1 MFPRWPESVT
11 PLYYTT
17 PQGGYTLDGERYAA
31 YNELERLMEI
41 RQIGATMAQASPHT
55 PRVVIIGGGITGL
68 SAGFYLDRAARQA
81 GVPLDYQVIERGDV
95 AGGKIHTDAFGGFV
109 VEGGADSFLTQKPWA
124 LELVRA
130 LGLEAECVPIN
141 SLPHATYVL
150 INGRPQPMPPGMTLG
165 IPARLGPFLRSSL
178 LSPWGKARALMD
190 LLHPMQQRIADESL
204 ADCMRRHFGDEML
217 DRILEP
223 LMSGIHNSLAEEQSL
238 LATFPRFRD
247 GERKHGSLIKA
258 TKEAQSA
265 NRPDGDKPLPPFMTL
280 RGGMGR
286 IIEALTHALGD
297 HLRSNCPVVAVEH
310 YPGEPRPYC
319 VVLANGEVISADGVV
334 MATPAFVSADLIAEF
349 YPGLACEL
357 RAIRYVSTG
366 TVSMAFAGD
375 DVGALP
381 GFGVIIPR
389 SEGRQI
395 NAITISSL
403 KFAHRAPADRVLI
416 RAFFGGSRDPH
427 AVDESDAAILAVA
440 QRELREILGISAAP
454 RIARIWR
461 LRDSSPQYDV
471 GHLYR
476 VAAIESLC
484 PAGLAVASSAY
495 RGVGIPDC
503 VKQAKDAVTR
513 ILADVGI
520 GDPITVATNS

>member
-1 MFPRWPESVT
+1 
-11 PLYYTT
+11 
-17 PQGGYTLDGERYAA
+17 
-31 YNELERLMEI
+31 
-41 RQIGATMAQASPHT
+41 SPHT
-55 PRVVIIGGGITGL
+55 PRVVVIGGGVTGL
-68 SAGFYLDRAARQA
+68 SAGFYLEQAARRA
-81 GVPLDYQVIERGDV
+81 GMPLDYLVVERGDT
-95 AGGKIHTDAFGGFV
+95 AGGKIHTDAFGGYV

-178 LSPWGKARALMD
+178 LSPWGKARALLD
-190 LLHPMQQRIADESL
+190 LLHPVQQRIADESL
-204 ADCMRRHFGDEML
+204 AGCMRRHFGDETL

-247 GERKHGSLIKA
+247 GERKHGSLINSI
-258 TKEAQSA
+258 KEAQSA
-265 NRPDGDKPLPPFMTL
+265 HRPNGNKPLPPFMTL

-286 IIEALTHALGD
+286 LIDALAHALGD
-297 HLRSNCPVVAVEH
+297 HLRSDCPVAAVEH

-319 VVLANGEVISADGVV
+319 IVLASGEVISADGVIL
-334 MATPAFVSADLIAEF
+334 ATPAFVSADLIAEF

-366 TVSMAFAGD
+366 TVSLAYASD
-375 DVGALP
+375 DVGPLP

-389 SEGRQI
+389 SEGRHI
-395 NAITISSL
+395 NAITVSSR

-416 RAFFGGSRDPH
+416 RAFFGGSRHPH
-427 AVDESDAAILAVA
+427 AVEESDAAILAIA
-440 QRELREILGISAAP
+440 QRELREILGITAAP

-471 GHLYR
+471 GHLHR
-476 VAAIESLC
+476 VASIESLC
-484 PAGLAVASSAY
+484 PAGLAVAGSAY

-503 VKQAKDAVTR
+503 IKQAQDAATR
-513 ILADVGI
+513 ILAEVWHDDAI
-520 GDPITVATNS
+520 RVATNS